1 VEVKMPTLEF
11 TDAETV
17 PGRGRKREPVP
28 KALMDAIS
36 SCKAKAFTG
45 SEDEVAEIMKYINRI
60 RRQGEFAVETGKEL
74 LEDEK
79 VKLVFRAT
87 KI

>member
-28 KALMDAIS
+28 K
-36 SCKAKAFTG
+36 
-45 SEDEVAEIMKYINRI
+45 EDEVAEIMKYINRI